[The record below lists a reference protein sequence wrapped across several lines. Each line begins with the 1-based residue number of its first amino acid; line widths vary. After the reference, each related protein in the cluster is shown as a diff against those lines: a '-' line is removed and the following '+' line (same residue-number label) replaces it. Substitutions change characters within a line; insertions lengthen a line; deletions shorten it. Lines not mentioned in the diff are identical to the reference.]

1 MTKPIKLIKVVKSK
15 VEGKKYDA
23 HFEMDNRKI
32 KVVPFG
38 AQGYS
43 DFTQHKDTERKA
55 LYIKRHKVNE
65 DWSDPTSRGALSRF
79 ILWGD
84 SPNIKEAIRLYKER
98 FNL

>member
-1 MTKPIKLIKVVKSK
+1 MTKPIKLLKIVKSK
-15 VEGKKYDA
+15 VEGKKFDA
-23 HFEMDNRKI
+23 HFEMDNGKI

-43 DFTQHKDTERKA
+43 DFTQHKDTNRRA
-55 LYIKRHKVNE
+55 LYLKRHKANE
-65 DWSDPTSRGALSRF
+65 DWSKADSAGALSRF

-84 SPNIKEAIRLYKER
+84 SPNIKTAISQYKER